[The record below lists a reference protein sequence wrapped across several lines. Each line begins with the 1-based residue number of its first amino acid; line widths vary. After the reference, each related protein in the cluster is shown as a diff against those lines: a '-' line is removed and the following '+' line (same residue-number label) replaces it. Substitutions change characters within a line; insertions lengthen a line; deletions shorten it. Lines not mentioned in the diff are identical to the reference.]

1 MGIQVVQYIYT
12 TEGTLT
18 ISIQVAYNIYTTEG
32 GFMKGYT
39 SGTMYL
45 YN

>member
-1 MGIQVVQYIYT
+1 VVQYIYT

-18 ISIQVAYNIYTTEG
+18 MSIQVAYNIYTTEG